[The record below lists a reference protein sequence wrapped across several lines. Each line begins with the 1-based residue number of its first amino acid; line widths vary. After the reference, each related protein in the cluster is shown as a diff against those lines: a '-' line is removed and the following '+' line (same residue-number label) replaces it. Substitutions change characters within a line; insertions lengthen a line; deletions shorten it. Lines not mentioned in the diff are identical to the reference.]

1 MTLTLRTW
9 LFLCFCSLSLLGCG
23 QQAYQDRVK
32 QTAAYYAY
40 VNKLN
45 ANVAP
50 AWKGSPIEEVRLPLQ
65 FREIRKPPATK
76 DPDTGELVE
85 AEIDPR
91 QPDYIALKLPGI
103 VATWEAPFRVLAEGS
118 PATRKG
124 YLYITTNAFMYA
136 NADESREAPDFV
148 KNLLALIAEK
158 LAVKPLDPAVDMQRE
173 SYPRAAPFYTAQKA
187 YDVFRFPTD
196 ALVIDGVPHTVEM
209 YVQHAGAIDVAMIA
223 VLPVGLE
230 SSENLAERI
239 PMMLSTMKVS
249 SRPALN
255 PGRGGAGGPVPT
267 GGGF

>member
-1 MTLTLRTW
+1 MMQTLRILVVCGCCT
-9 LFLCFCSLSLLGCG
+9 FCLLGCG
-23 QQAYQDRVK
+23 QQVYQDRLK
-32 QTAAYYAY
+32 QTSAYYAY
-40 VNKLN
+40 VNRLN
-45 ANVAP
+45 ANVSP
-50 AWKGSPIEEVRLPLQ
+50 AWKGSPVEEIRLPLQ

-76 DPDTGELVE
+76 DPQTGELVE

-118 PATRKG
+118 PAVRKG
-124 YLYITTNAFMYA
+124 YLYVTTNAFMYA
-136 NADESREAPDFV
+136 NADESRDAPDFI
-148 KNLLALIAEK
+148 KNLLVLIAEK
-158 LAVKPLDPAVDMQRE
+158 LAVKPLDPATDMQRE

-196 ALVIDGVPHTVEM
+196 ALVIDGVPHTVELF
-209 YVQHAGAIDVAMIA
+209 VQHAGAIDVALIA
-223 VLPVGLE
+223 VLPMGLE
-230 SSENLAERI
+230 SSENMAERI

-255 PGRGGAGGPVPT
+255 PGRGAAGGPVPT